1 MRIEDEFGSW
11 AHLVIDELIGVLCLK
26 PRACSPDRNNTS
38 IHLFTKIGHEP
49 IYYHLTALI

>member
-11 AHLVIDELIGVLCLK
+11 AHLVIDELIDVLCLK

-49 IYYHLTALI
+49 